1 MNQTASMNKNAS
13 RRMRGRRRKVRIGT
27 IISYLV
33 LILFAVIFFAPL
45 LWMVSTSLKATSD
58 VFSNPPKWIPNPVVF
73 ENYSQVFQHI
83 PVMTYLKNTLTIALL
98 QVTGQ
103 MLAAP
108 MVAYSI
114 TKVPWRGGKII
125 FPIILATMMIP
136 WQVTQIPLFITW
148 SRFNLVNT
156 FVPLTL
162 PAFFGTPYYIYL
174 MRQFIKGLPTSVI
187 EAARIDGAGELHILY
202 RLVYPMCKP
211 VLTTIMVL
219 VFIGGWND
227 LNGPLLYLQQSSKYT
242 LSIGLQSFLVGERN
256 EWALL
261 MAAATM
267 ITAPLIVIF
276 FLGQKYFITGIS
288 TTSGL
293 K

>member
-1 MNQTASMNKNAS
+1 MHATQPLPERVT
-13 RRMRGRRRKVRIGT
+13 GRKRHSVSFYIKKLLTYAALIACAAVF
-27 IISYLV
+27 IS
-33 LILFAVIFFAPL
+33 PL
-45 LWMVSTSLKATSD
+45 LWMISTSLKAPAN
-58 VFSNPPKWIPNPVVF
+58 VFSNPPKWIPDPVVTA
-73 ENYSQVFQHI
+73 NYTKVFQHI
-83 PVMTYLKNTLTIALL
+83 PLFKYLKNTLIIAVL
-98 QVTGQ
+98 QVAGQ
-103 MLAAP
+103 LFAAP

-114 TKVPWRGGKII
+114 TKVPWKGGKYI

-148 SRFNLVNT
+148 SKLSLVNT

-174 MRQFIKGLPTSVI
+174 MRQFIKGLPTSVM
-187 EAARIDGAGELHILY
+187 EAARIDGANEAHILY

-211 VLTTIMVL
+211 VLTTVMVL
-219 VFIGGWND
+219 VFIAGWND

-267 ITAPLIVIF
+267 ITAPLIVLF
-276 FLGQKYFITGIS
+276 FFGQKYFITGIS

>member
-1 MNQTASMNKNAS
+1 MTAKAS
-13 RRMRGRRRKVRIGT
+13 YTKGSPAARRGRAKRVGKRILA
-27 IISYLV
+27 YL
-33 LILFAVIFFAPL
+33 LLSLLAVVFFAPL
-45 LWMVSTSLKATSD
+45 AWMVSTSLKHS
-58 VFSNPPKWIPNPVVF
+58 
-73 ENYSQVFQHI
+73 SQVFTNPPQWI
-83 PVMTYLKNTLTIALL
+83 PSPVQWSNYSSVFARIPMWTYLKNTLTIALL
-98 QVTGQ
+98 QVLGQ
-103 MLAAP
+103 MFAAP

-114 TKVPWRGGKII
+114 TKVPWKGAKYI
-125 FPIILATMMIP
+125 FPIILATMMVP

-148 SRFNLVNT
+148 SKFRLVNT

-174 MRQFIKGLPTSVI
+174 MRQFVKGLPTSVI
-187 EAARIDGAGELHILY
+187 EAARIDGAGEVHILY

-242 LSIGLQSFLVGERN
+242 LSIGLQSFLIGERSKW
-256 EWALL
+256 ELL

-276 FLGQKYFITGIS
+276 FFGQKYFITGIA